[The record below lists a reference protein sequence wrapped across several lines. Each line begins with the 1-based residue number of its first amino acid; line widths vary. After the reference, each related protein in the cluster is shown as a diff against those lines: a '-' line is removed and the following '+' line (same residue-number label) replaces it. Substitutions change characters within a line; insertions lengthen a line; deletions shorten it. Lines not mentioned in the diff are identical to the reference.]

1 MAEGPVVHF
10 YANMIRDA
18 LQGQD
23 VDVEFGIK
31 RLKGRGQELDGAML
45 DDVQAQGKVFRI
57 LFSDGR
63 VIVVHLLM
71 WGTWRVYD
79 ADEEWDK
86 PESRARLIL
95 RGDGKVAV
103 AFSAPVI
110 RVFEDEEALSK
121 SRWGDPGP
129 DPLRDDWSEEEF
141 HRRLAEKSDSE
152 IGEVIMD
159 QRVLG
164 GVGNILRNEILFF
177 AGVHPRRVVSELSD
191 DELSDILGHTIRLMR
206 NWLDN
211 MGGKK
216 EWRRVYQRSGRACPE
231 CGTEIEFFRQ
241 NDRVT
246 YACPQCQT

>member
-10 YANMIRDA
+10 YANMIHDA
-18 LQGQD
+18 LQGQEL
-23 VDVEFGIK
+23 DVEFGIN
-31 RLKGRGQELDGAML
+31 RLKGRGQEFDGVTL

-57 LFSDGR
+57 RFSDGR
-63 VIVVHLLM
+63 IVLVHLLM

-79 ADEEWDK
+79 AGEEWDK
-86 PESRARLIL
+86 PESRARLIM
-95 RGDGKVAV
+95 RGEGRVAV

-110 RVFEDEEALSK
+110 RVFENEDELAK

-129 DPLRDDWSEEEF
+129 DPLREDWSEEEF
-141 HRRLAEKSDSE
+141 RRRLAKKSDAE

-177 AGVHPRRVVSELSD
+177 AGVHPRRVVSDLSD
-191 DELSDILGHTIRLMR
+191 EELRDILDHTIRLMR

-216 EWRRVYQRSGRACPE
+216 EWRRVYQRSGQPCLE
-231 CGTEIEFFRQ
+231 CGAEIEFFRQ

-246 YACPQCQT
+246 YACPRCQT